1 MKQHFAPRKARAL
14 APLLVATALISTPVF
29 AQDTTPQTAPAQP
42 VPAQPV
48 IVTPPN
54 TATVPIPPVV
64 RTVPDAAPSATST
77 TADDPTARPARAA
90 TTTRTATRTTRT
102 VTHSR
107 TASAARTAPVP
118 EAAPAPAPKAAAP
131 APEPAAAPVTPPADT
146 TASAPPPAA
155 PAAAPANE
163 PAAPIADTAS
173 TQSNTTTTEVPFWAW
188 VAGGIALLAAI
199 LGAALAMRGRR
210 REYDEPAYVEDSYV
224 EPQPAPLAVAP
235 VIPPVPVAKAE
246 QPRKEPEYLR
256 RAAPVGAT
264 AAAVMEP
271 VVAAPDAVEMSTP
284 PADEVAELTA
294 GTAPVAERPW
304 LEFAMRPVRAG
315 TNVDEALVEIEL
327 TVGNSGTV
335 AARDVRISTFL
346 LSSDPNGTE
355 MERLLLSPPADGTT
369 DPVTI
374 KPGEGKRIDA
384 TLALLKS
391 DMGEDMPDTI
401 RPIIVADARY
411 TLEDGTEGRTSAS
424 FTIGVTPEEGGSG
437 LDPLELSRASMHENV
452 GAELRGEP
460 QHA

>member
-1 MKQHFAPRKARAL
+1 
-14 APLLVATALISTPVF
+14 
-29 AQDTTPQTAPAQP
+29 
-42 VPAQPV
+42 
-48 IVTPPN
+48 
-54 TATVPIPPVV
+54 
-64 RTVPDAAPSATST
+64 
-77 TADDPTARPARAA
+77 
-90 TTTRTATRTTRT
+90 
-102 VTHSR
+102 
-107 TASAARTAPVP
+107 
-118 EAAPAPAPKAAAP
+118 APAPAPQAAVPAPDLTTPPADTNAAAP
-131 APEPAAAPVTPPADT
+131 PPVPAAAPVDE
-146 TASAPPPAA
+146 PAA
-155 PAAAPANE
+155 PA
-163 PAAPIADTAS
+163 ADTAS

-188 VAGGIALLAAI
+188 VAGGIALLAVI

-210 REYDEPAYVEDSYV
+210 RDDDEPAYGEDSYV
-224 EPQPAPLAVAP
+224 EPRSEPVAVAP
-235 VIPPVPVAKAE
+235 VIPPMPVAKAE
-246 QPRKEPEYLR
+246 PRKEPEYLR
-256 RAAPVGAT
+256 RAVPVGAAAT
-264 AAAVMEP
+264 AMEP

-284 PADEVAELTA
+284 PAADVAELTA

-335 AARDVRISTFL
+335 PARDVRISTFL

-355 MERLLLSPPADGTT
+355 MERLLLSPPSDATT

-391 DMGEDMPDTI
+391 DMGETLPDTI

-424 FTIGVTPEEGGSG
+424 FVIGVTPEEGGPG

>member
-1 MKQHFAPRKARAL
+1 MKQQFAPRKARAL
-14 APLLVATALISTPVF
+14 APLLVATALVSTPVF

-42 VPAQPV
+42 V
-48 IVTPPN
+48 IVTPPA

-64 RTVPDAAPSATST
+64 RTVPDGTPPAASA
-77 TADDPTARPARAA
+77 AEEPAAKPAPRAA
-90 TTTRTATRTTRT
+90 TATRSATRTTRT
-102 VTHSR
+102 VTHTR
-107 TASAARTAPVP
+107 TASAARPAPAPAP
-118 EAAPAPAPKAAAP
+118 EAAPAPAPQAAAP
-131 APEPAAAPVTPPADT
+131 APALVTPPADT
-146 TASAPPPAA
+146 TAAAPAPA

-163 PAAPIADTAS
+163 PAAPAADTTS
-173 TQSNTTTTEVPFWAW
+173 TQSDTTTTEVPFWAW
-188 VAGGIALLAAI
+188 IAGGIALLAVI

-210 REYDEPAYVEDSYV
+210 REYDYEPAYVEDSYV
-224 EPQPAPLAVAP
+224 EPQPEPVAVAP

-246 QPRKEPEYLR
+246 PRKEPEYLR
-256 RAAPVGAT
+256 RGAPIGAAT
-264 AAAVMEP
+264 AAMEP
-271 VVAAPDAVEMSTP
+271 VIAAPDAVEMSTP
-284 PADEVAELTA
+284 PVDEVAELTA
-294 GTAPVAERPW
+294 GTAPIAERPW

-335 AARDVRISTFL
+335 PARDVRISTFL

-355 MERLLLSPPADGTT
+355 MERLLLSPPSDATT

-374 KPGEGKRIDA
+374 NPGEGKRIDA

-391 DMGEDMPDTI
+391 DMGENLPDTI

-411 TLEDGTEGRTSAS
+411 TLEDGSEGRTSAS

-437 LDPLELSRASMHENV
+437 LDPLELSRSSMHENV